1 MILLKGI
8 LVAKTPFMIGSGSG
22 GMSDSDVLKTVDG
35 LPFLPGTT
43 LAGVTRHYLDE
54 WYRGAKRDAD
64 GVAKCDADGEATDD
78 IEETTHFDDGRA
90 YIKHVYG
97 YHDKKQEVDF
107 ESNINFYDAF
117 YIPPMNQKDGEKKK
131 RITSILDSVRLEN
144 KLAVDKTKF
153 DYEVVEAGARFG
165 FRVQLDELLM
175 KLPVKAMP
183 QGDEDSADDTD
194 AENMGEAA
202 SAEYARGGASDANA
216 AVTSASKDAGVDAEM
231 LKCGLTLLAQILH
244 GFSEGFIR
252 IGAKTTR
259 GFGEFGLTDVKIQHF
274 DLKKASKQ
282 EADAPPTPETG
293 VSLGRE
299 EYLDLDSEWSS
310 VGTPFE
316 YQKLLASSADEGKG
330 AEGQTPAGFV
340 KKSCEL
346 ALKHFLF
353 VRDYA
358 TVSKVDPNDDNS
370 KFVDAQTLTDANGD
384 VFLSGTAWA
393 GVFRQ
398 HFAYILRKVGKPK
411 DEIDAFLDKVFG
423 FQTKLV
429 NGVLRHEE
437 RDKEKVS
444 KSILM
449 FSPSVISKNQVT
461 MMNRTRTAVDRF
473 TGSALSGALYT
484 ERVAFAKDGT
494 KAVVELVV
502 TIKKSALM
510 QEEWKLLE
518 SLIDTTLD
526 DLKTGMLAV
535 GGNTSIGGG
544 IFEAFDAEKTGAEDA
559 PKEGG
564 NR

>member
-1 MILLKGI
+1 MILLKGT

-22 GMSDSDVLKTVDG
+22 EISDSDVLKTADG

-54 WYRGAKRDAD
+54 WYSGTKR
-64 GVAKCDADGEATDD
+64 DADGEATDD
-78 IEETTHFDDGRA
+78 IKKMTKLGDGSD

-97 YHDKKQEVDF
+97 YHDKNQEADF
-107 ESNINFYDAF
+107 ESNIIFYDAF
-117 YIPPMNQKDGEKKK
+117 YISPTDQKNGETKK

-144 KLAVDKTKF
+144 KVAVDKTKF

-183 QGDEDSADDTD
+183 QDEDAQTDDTD
-194 AENMGEAA
+194 AQGVEEVP
-202 SAEYARGGASDANA
+202 SAEYARGGASDAEM
-216 AVTSASKDAGVDAEM
+216 EM
-231 LKCGLTLLAQILH
+231 LKRGLTLLAQILH

-259 GFGEFGLTDVKIQHF
+259 GFGEFGIEDVKMQHF
-274 DLKKASKQ
+274 DLKKASK
-282 EADAPPTPETG
+282 EKGVAPSASG
-293 VSLGRE
+293 VDESLGRE

-310 VGTPFE
+310 VGTPFAYE
-316 YQKLLASSADEGKG
+316 NLLPSSADAGKG
-330 AEGQTPAGFV
+330 TEGQTPAGFV
-340 KKSCEL
+340 KKSCKL

-358 TVSKVDPNDDNS
+358 TVSKVDPKDKES
-370 KFVDAQTLTDANGD
+370 KFVDAQTLTDANGN

-393 GVFRQ
+393 GVFRH
-398 HFAYILRKVGKPK
+398 HFAYILRKVGKTK
-411 DEIDAFLDKVFG
+411 GEIDTFLDKVFG

-449 FSPSVISKNQVT
+449 FSPSVISKDQVT

-494 KAVVELVV
+494 KAEVELVV
-502 TIKKSALM
+502 TIKKSVLPP
-510 QEEWKLLE
+510 EDFKLLE
-518 SLIDTTLD
+518 SLIDTTLA
-526 DLKTGMLAV
+526 DLKMGMLAV

-544 IFEAFDAEKTGAEDA
+544 IFEAFDTEITGTEDG

-564 NR
+564 NRCV